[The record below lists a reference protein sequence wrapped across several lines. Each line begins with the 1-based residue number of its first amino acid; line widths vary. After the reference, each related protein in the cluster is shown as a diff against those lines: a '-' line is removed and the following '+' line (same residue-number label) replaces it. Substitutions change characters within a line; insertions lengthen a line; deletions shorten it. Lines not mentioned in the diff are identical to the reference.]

1 MMGGLGMTEVLPEAE
16 GWNAV
21 RSLELTADGI
31 FLTVFPAREEG
42 RKEIFTLL
50 KKELTGRGLRQI
62 SWGEVERAFRR
73 QCAKMKIAPPQPL
86 SKNGLVL
93 IELSSDEME
102 AYAYAFPPLDD
113 GTPLTLGQIYAAI
126 EKAGINYGLDDE
138 AIRSLIG
145 MRYPQLRVIA
155 RGKAARE
162 GRDATIE
169 YCVPI
174 SRPFLTPKELENGRV
189 DFYNLNLVYN
199 VNKGEVLARKT
210 PSLPGERGMTVT
222 GKTIRP
228 HPGKDVPLL
237 PGKNTE
243 VIEEGCTLVAQAPGH
258 AVLEGGRIH
267 VLPVYVVGGD
277 VDFSTGN
284 INFIGSVRINGS
296 VKMGFHVQAEGDVE
310 VRQAVEGGIVKAGG
324 NVFVKE
330 GIRGIGKGRISAGGS
345 VYARYLENAYV
356 EASQDV
362 IIGESVIQ
370 STISAGGKVIVRGE
384 SGQLVGGFCCAGREI
399 EAKSVGSQLEVATQL
414 QVGIKPDLMAEIKA
428 IIQKEAEVKA
438 QLERI
443 TNTLQRLLNAQAS
456 RERKLSVK
464 EKILLRNLREARQR
478 LQGQIQ
484 EIETERE
491 EFSRKVR
498 SLAEGRVKV
507 QNYIYPGVTI
517 KIGELSYYVRD
528 KMQHVV
534 FLQEGDEIA
543 ILPYC

>member
-1 MMGGLGMTEVLPEAE
+1 
-16 GWNAV
+16 
-21 RSLELTADGI
+21 
-31 FLTVFPAREEG
+31 
-42 RKEIFTLL
+42 
-50 KKELTGRGLRQI
+50 
-62 SWGEVERAFRR
+62 
-73 QCAKMKIAPPQPL
+73 
-86 SKNGLVL
+86 
-93 IELSSDEME
+93 
-102 AYAYAFPPLDD
+102 
-113 GTPLTLGQIYAAI
+113 
-126 EKAGINYGLDDE
+126 
-138 AIRSLIG
+138 
-145 MRYPQLRVIA
+145 
-155 RGKAARE
+155 
-162 GRDATIE
+162 
-169 YCVPI
+169 
-174 SRPFLTPKELENGRV
+174 
-189 DFYNLNLVYN
+189 
-199 VNKGEVLARKT
+199 
-210 PSLPGERGMTVT
+210 
-222 GKTIRP
+222 
-228 HPGKDVPLL
+228 
-237 PGKNTE
+237 
-243 VIEEGCTLVAQAPGH
+243 
-258 AVLEGGRIH
+258 
-267 VLPVYVVGGD
+267 
-277 VDFSTGN
+277 
-284 INFIGSVRINGS
+284 
-296 VKMGFHVQAEGDVE
+296 
-310 VRQAVEGGIVKAGG
+310 
-324 NVFVKE
+324 E